1 MPIIL
6 NAKYKIR
13 LPIENVKK
21 LGMIYSRNMKINLD
35 VIRLIMN
42 AKIIQ
47 IRLPIENVK
56 KYDIFQKYKN

>member
-13 LPIENVKK
+13 LSIENVKK

>member
-6 NAKYKIR
+6 NTKYKIR
-13 LPIENVKK
+13 LSIENVKK

>member
-13 LPIENVKK
+13 LSIENVKK

-56 KYDIFQKYKN
+56 KV